1 MADKRD
7 YYEVLGIQKSASE
20 DEIKKAYR
28 RVAKECHPDL
38 HPGDKTAEARFKEAS
53 EAYAI
58 LSDPDKKA
66 KYDQFGFAGV
76 DPNFGAGGGGFTDFG
91 DFSDILSDLFGGA
104 FGGGFGGFGGF
115 GGSGRTASRSGPR
128 RGENLQVRLTI
139 SFEEAAF
146 GCQKEINVTR
156 VDNCPDCK
164 GTGCAPGTTA
174 EVCPD
179 CKGTGSVRTQQR
191 TPFGVMQSTSA
202 CSRCGGTGKVIHSPC
217 PKCRGAGSVRVQKK
231 LSVSIPAGIDNG
243 ETVSLRSQGNAGKNG
258 GPAGDLYVTVQV
270 RPSPVFQREGTNI
283 YTTVKLGFVQAALG
297 TELEVKTLDGN
308 VALTIPEGT
317 QTGSVFRLRG
327 KGVPSLR
334 GGGRGDQ
341 YVTVDL
347 ETPKNLT
354 ARQKELMQ
362 ELAESLGEKVREK
375 GDGKPFGK
383 KKKK

>member
-7 YYEVLGIQKSASE
+7 YYEVLGLQKGASE

-38 HPGDKTAEARFKEAS
+38 HPGDKDAEARFKEAN
-53 EAYAI
+53 EAYGV

-76 DPNFGAGGGGFTDFG
+76 DPNFGAGGGGFTGDFG
-91 DFSDILSDLFGGA
+91 DLGDIFGDIFSGF
-104 FGGGFGGFGGF
+104 GFGGFSGG
-115 GGSGRTASRSGPR
+115 ASRSASRTGPQ
-128 RGENLQVRLTI
+128 RGESLRVRLAI
-139 SFEEAAF
+139 AFEEAAF
-146 GCQKEINVTR
+146 GCQKEINVAR
-156 VDNCPDCK
+156 VDQCPDCK

-179 CKGTGSVRTQQR
+179 CKGSGTVRTQQR
-191 TPFGVMQSTSA
+191 TAFGVFQSTNP
-202 CSRCGGTGKVIHSPC
+202 CSRCGGTGKVIHTPC
-217 PKCRGAGSVRVQKK
+217 SKCRGIGQIRVQKK

-243 ETVSLRSQGNAGKNG
+243 ETISRRGQGNAGKNG
-258 GPAGDLYVTVQV
+258 GPAGDLLVTIQV
-270 RPSPVFQREGTNI
+270 RPSPIFQREGNNLYMETSVN
-283 YTTVKLGFVQAALG
+283 FVQAALG
-297 TELEVKTLDGN
+297 TEIQVPTLDGD
-308 VALTIPEGT
+308 VSLTIPEGT

-341 YVTVDL
+341 YVTVNL
-347 ETPKNLT
+347 ETPKNMN
-354 ARQKELMQ
+354 ARQKELMR
-362 ELAESLGEKVREK
+362 ELADSFGEKVKER
-375 GDGKPFGK
+375 GPFGK